1 MKKNVFDQIN
11 KDKFYDYLKENS
23 FYIKDL
29 NRNPMFYNA
38 FKEQIKTKYHL
49 RMTDKVENV
58 INDIEMVSEIM
69 KVIK

>member
-1 MKKNVFDQIN
+1 MKKNVLDQIN

-29 NRNPMFYNA
+29 NRNPMFYNT